1 RAIALVGELG
11 GPEMAPPNP
20 PNVRSAPAQP
30 GRSSNPPNA
39 RSASGRLP
47 LELPRREA
55 ADVDVVLV
63 QPRRGSAAVTG
74 ELDLELHLGGS
85 HRKLADRAWGADART
100 APRAVGGAAGE
111 LAVLNDRARPFA
123 KSLFVHLAVP
133 REALK

>member
-1 RAIALVGELG
+1 
-11 GPEMAPPNP
+11 
-20 PNVRSAPAQP
+20 VRSAPAQP

-63 QPRRGSAAVTG
+63 QPGLGGAAVTR

-85 HRKLADRAWGADART
+85 HRKLADRAWSPDAWT
-100 APRAVGGAAGE
+100 APRAVGGTARE
-111 LAVLNDRARPFA
+111 LAIVNDRARLLA

-133 REALK
+133 RNW